1 MKAKANRA
9 ANPYL
14 AQNDTAG
21 PGAGGA
27 SPGIHPLLAGND
39 TTFQARTGKD
49 KYKPMAPKFATLK
62 ANVRQSIPALNIK
75 RSYTPGGPDGSAK
88 PESNPYYD
96 PSISSEFAPKERRT
110 NKQLKFNQKG
120 KYTRLAE
127 EMRQEQ
133 KLEALKARIAE
144 ASKKAGLAE
153 EIESGALIRRQ
164 PPPEVEWWDSS
175 YLPDKNY
182 DVIPSLEE
190 VAKLPQPEE
199 AVLSKLDLTSVN
211 NLIQHPIPIPAPGD
225 KHQQA
230 PKALFLTKKEMKKL
244 RRNRRAAEH
253 KDMQDRIRMGL
264 APPPPDKV
272 KISNMYRVLTQEA
285 VADPTKIEARVR
297 KEMMARERAHLRA
310 NDERKLTDEQ
320 RKEKIE
326 KQKEKDESKGIYAA
340 VFKVRYLSDGGQRFK
355 VRKNAEQNGLSGVLV
370 FNKNFNLIYVEGGQ
384 KGVRAYTKLMMDRI
398 KWTEASAARNA
409 PAAGTPG
416 PDGDEAGAG
425 GESSHNPFQPAVDGN
440 GETEEPHNLAD
451 NYCYL
456 VWEGQQKERS
466 FREFRP
472 KACPSDAIAKEFLA
486 TQQGLWDVAKRFEAE
501 E

>member
-1 MKAKANRA
+1 MR
-9 ANPYL
+9 
-14 AQNDTAG
+14 QNVPAYNIKKTGTPG
-21 PGAGGA
+21 PSDDSG
-27 SPGIHPLLAGND
+27 
-39 TTFQARTGKD
+39 
-49 KYKPMAPKFATLK
+49 YKPE
-62 ANVRQSIPALNIK
+62 N
-75 RSYTPGGPDGSAK
+75 
-88 PESNPYYD
+88 NPYYD

-110 NKQLKFNQKG
+110 HKQLKFNQKG
-120 KYTRLAE
+120 KFTRLAE
-127 EMRQEQ
+127 QMRQEQ

-164 PPPEVEWWDSS
+164 PPPDVEWWDTS
-175 YLPDKNY
+175 YLPNKTYED
-182 DVIPSLEE
+182 IPDQAE
-190 VAKLPQPEE
+190 VAKLPDPQE
-199 AVLSKLDLTSVN
+199 AILSKLDLTTVN

-230 PKALFLTKKEMKKL
+230 PKSLFLTKKEMKKL

-264 APPPPDKV
+264 APPPPDKI

-297 KEMMARERAHLRA
+297 REMMARERAHLKA
-310 NDERKLTDEQ
+310 NEERKLTDEQ

-326 KQKEKDESKGIYAA
+326 KQKEKDEAKGIYAA
-340 VFKVRYLSDGGQRFK
+340 VFKVRYLSDGGHRFK

-370 FNKNFNLIYVEGGQ
+370 FNKNFNLVYVEGGQ
-384 KGVRAYTKLMMDRI
+384 KGVRAYTKLMQNRI

-409 PAAGTPG
+409 PTTGTPG
-416 PDGDEAGAG
+416 PEGDEGNDAAQGHFQQGNDPSAD
-425 GESSHNPFQPAVDGN
+425 GEA
-440 GETEEPHNLAD
+440 EEPHNLAD

-472 KACPSDAIAKEFLA
+472 KACPSDAIAKEFLGS
-486 TQQGLWDVAKRFEAE
+486 QQGLWDVAKRYEPE